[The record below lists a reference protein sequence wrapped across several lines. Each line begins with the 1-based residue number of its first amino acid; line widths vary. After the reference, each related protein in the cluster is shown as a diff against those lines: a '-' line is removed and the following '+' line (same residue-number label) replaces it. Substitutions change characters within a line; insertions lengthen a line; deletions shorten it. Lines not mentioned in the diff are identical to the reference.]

1 MNTMGAWELPEEFR
15 MLQQTTRDFMK
26 REVRPVEDTL
36 PHDAVE
42 LPPEKLAPLQAKA
55 KSLGLWCAH
64 IPVEYGGGGLN
75 LLGQAVIAEEASRCK
90 MGAYIPACGAFG
102 ARMGHNPPN
111 VIFLGTRQQIET
123 YALPTMHDQR
133 KAFVAVSEPSGG
145 SDPAR
150 AIRTRAVKKG
160 DRYVINGT
168 KMWITDAGNC
178 DWGILFARTGEIG
191 DRGGISCFIVDSNT
205 PGISFR
211 RIPVIRAFAPY
222 EVTFENV
229 EIPVENRIGEE
240 GQGFQV
246 AEKWLVH
253 GRVPYAAGVLGIAQ
267 EALEMAVEWVKERET
282 FGAKLATRQAI
293 QFMIADS
300 EMELQAARLLV
311 YRAAWAGD
319 LGREMKVAASIAK
332 VTATETAGRVLDR
345 CVQMFGGLGVSQ
357 EMPLER
363 WYREM
368 RIKRI
373 GEGPSEVQRIVI
385 ARSLLGQAARSG
397 R

>member
-1 MNTMGAWELPEEFR
+1 
-15 MLQQTTRDFMK
+15 MLQQTARQFMVRDVKPM
-26 REVRPVEDTL
+26 EDTL
-36 PHDAVE
+36 PHDSFKV
-42 LPPEKLAPLQAKA
+42 PHEKLAPLQAKA
-55 KSLGLWCAH
+55 KALGLWCFQTPA
-64 IPVEYGGGGLN
+64 EYGGAGLN
-75 LLGQAVIAEEASRCK
+75 LLGEAVVAEEAARCK

-102 ARMGHNPPN
+102 HSPPN
-111 VIFLGTRQQIET
+111 VIFLGSKDQIDR
-123 YALPTMHDQR
+123 YAIPTIEGTR

-150 AIRTRAVKKG
+150 AIRTRAVRKG
-160 DRYVINGT
+160 DKYILNGT
-168 KMWITDAGNC
+168 KIWITDAGNC
-178 DWGILFARTGEIG
+178 DWGILFARTGEMG
-191 DRGGISCFIVDSNT
+191 DRGGISCFVIDSNT

-211 RIPVIRAFAPY
+211 RIPVIRAYSPY
-222 EVTFENV
+222 EVHFENA

-240 GQGFQV
+240 GKGFQT

-253 GRVPYAAGVLGIAQ
+253 GRVPYAAGVLGVAQ
-267 EALEMAVEWVKERET
+267 AALELAVEWVKERET

-311 YRAAWAGD
+311 YQAAWAGD
-319 LGREMKVAASIAK
+319 LGRDLKVAASIAK
-332 VTATETAGRVLDR
+332 VTATETAGRVVDR

-357 EMPLER
+357 EMPIER

-373 GEGPSEVQRIVI
+373 GEGPSEVQRIVV
-385 ARSLLGQAARSG
+385 ARSILGSSMRSAAR
-397 R
+397 